1 MNEIRIIPWDGHFT
15 FGYRVILVGNGSPL
29 YSELEGDEYE
39 AYLYRQFTA
48 GHHLIINEMDR
59 FARLAQDDSGQP
71 LDLLYLN
78 PRGQQQAEIVKKIIL
93 TVLNQGET

>member
-1 MNEIRIIPWDGHFT
+1 MNEIRIVPWDGHLS

-29 YSELEGDEYE
+29 ASDLTGEEYE

-59 FARLAQDDSGQP
+59 FARLVQDDSGLP
-71 LDLLYLN
+71 LSLLYLDN
-78 PRGQQQAEIVKKIIL
+78 HGKDQAEVIKRIIH
-93 TVLNQGET
+93 TVLNQGD

>member
-59 FARLAQDDSGQP
+59 FARLVQDDSGQP
-71 LDLLYLN
+71 LSLLYLN
-78 PRGQQQAEIVKKIIL
+78 PRGHNHAEIIKGIIQ
-93 TVLNQGET
+93 TVLNQGE